1 MHVDRGSVSA
11 WIICNG
17 KIKPSG
23 AGRFRVAT
31 NRDDIFADLFEERN
45 MGIMSVVLAEST
57 DPCLNGDSRIV
68 SKARCSL
75 PGPLLIHYPY
85 RQ

>member
-45 MGIMSVVLAEST
+45 MGIM
-57 DPCLNGDSRIV
+57 
-68 SKARCSL
+68 L
-75 PGPLLIHYPY
+75 PDPLLIHYPY